1 MNDAPYRLLIVDDE
15 PDILEVLSTYFFQE
29 GRYEIMTAQ
38 HGADAVM
45 LATFQRPHAVLLD
58 ILMPGMDGVEVLR
71 ALRVMDPTIPV
82 VMVTGNADVKIARD
96 TLTIGAFDYVAK
108 PFDCTALNGIVVA
121 AVAAGAAGTW
131 APFALDGV
139 ARRARTITADPVTE
153 RLRTTA
159 PAAIDG
165 MIVPPLAAAG
175 GGQ

>member
-1 MNDAPYRLLIVDDE
+1 MSDAPYRLLIVDDE
-15 PDILEVLSTYFFQE
+15 QEILDVMSSYFSQE
-29 GRYEIMTAQ
+29 GHYEIMTAQ

-45 LATFQRPHAVLLD
+45 LAGFQRPHAVLLD

-71 ALRVMDPTIPV
+71 AIRVMDPTIPV

-108 PFDCTALNGIVVA
+108 PFDCTALNRIVVA

-131 APFALDGV
+131 APFALDAM
-139 ARRARTITADPVTE
+139 ARRARTLAPDPVTE
-153 RLRTTA
+153 RLGSA

-165 MIVPPLAAAG
+165 IVPPLAAAG
-175 GGQ
+175 AGQ